1 VQLFELGYD
10 DNTIA
15 SRLSSR
21 RWIRIHPG
29 VYQVDHRPLDW
40 ECQLMAAV
48 LACGPNALAS
58 HRAALLVW
66 GLDGLASAPLELT
79 VPCSPLPIPAG
90 VIVHR
95 TRRTQER
102 AEERGIPV
110 TTVERTLLSC
120 AAMLPRITIAKALD
134 SALRKRLT
142 TLDRVYDTLV
152 AKGGRGV
159 KGTRLLRSVLRDRI
173 TDTATGSGSEF
184 ELLYHMQMA
193 FLPRPELQFELFADG
208 ERRLPDFFWPAL
220 GKAVEVD
227 GIDAHDSA
235 DRLDDDLVRQNALM
249 DLGIELRR
257 FSARR
262 VRREPQAVVA
272 EIRQFLEG

>member
-1 VQLFELGYD
+1 
-10 DNTIA
+10 
-15 SRLSSR
+15 
-21 RWIRIHPG
+21 
-29 VYQVDHRPLDW
+29 
-40 ECQLMAAV
+40 
-48 LACGPNALAS
+48 
-58 HRAALLVW
+58 
-66 GLDGLASAPLELT
+66 
-79 VPCSPLPIPAG
+79 
-90 VIVHR
+90 
-95 TRRTQER
+95 
-102 AEERGIPV
+102 
-110 TTVERTLLSC
+110 
-120 AAMLPRITIAKALD
+120 MLPRITIAKALD